1 MFLLV
6 QASGALDTSALSPY
20 ISRIL
25 VQALTPAQTLSAS
38 LPKAYTCPKYET
50 HIPGTV
56 TLIVPCGN
64 IHAFLPGHESLNT
77 TWIISPT
84 VPGIW
89 INITVVELRAVFSRL
104 RCQDQY
110 LALVSP
116 TSLSKQR
123 RFCGKMPQFTML
135 YSGNVIVVL
144 FSKNIQQPTVYFS
157 YQFIKR
163 PKYEVVSLEPKTV
176 YLSTRC

>member
-1 MFLLV
+1 MFLVV
-6 QASGALDTSALSPY
+6 QVSGTPDTSVLSPY

-25 VQALTPAQTLSAS
+25 VQALTPAQMLSAS
-38 LPKAYTCPKYET
+38 LPKVYTCPKYET

-56 TLIVPCGN
+56 TLIVPCDN
-64 IHAFLPGHESLNT
+64 IHASLAGHESLKT

-89 INITVVELRAVFSRL
+89 INITVVELRAIFSRPT
-104 RCQDQY
+104 CQDQY
-110 LALVSP
+110 LALLSP
-116 TSLSKQR
+116 TSTPAKR
-123 RFCGKMPQFTML
+123 RFCGIIPQFTML
-135 YSGNVIVVL
+135 YSKNVTVVL

-163 PKYEVVSLEPKTV
+163 PQYEVVSLEPKAF
-176 YLSTRC
+176 YLSKRC